1 MIRRTRGR
9 PPVRSNRRGIS
20 LIEMMVVISCA
31 SILLGLCAVSIQT
44 LWRAAGDGQARRS
57 AAAGL
62 NRLAEQF
69 REDVHAASPLGDSDL
84 SERKLRLALENG
96 ITVAYE
102 AKAGR
107 VERVESAAGGKVTRR
122 ESYVIGRDRSARF
135 EQRDDGPRR
144 FLALVVRHES
154 RKGRTEPP
162 RPIEILALPGK
173 DRIEAVARPKGGP
186 TR

>member
-1 MIRRTRGR
+1 MIRRARGG
-9 PPVRSNRRGIS
+9 PAVPSYRRGIS
-20 LIEMMVVISCA
+20 LIEMMVAITCV

-44 LWRAAGDGQARRS
+44 LWRAAGDGQARRT

-69 REDVHAASPLGDSDL
+69 REDVHAASPPGDGDPSESKLHL
-84 SERKLRLALENG
+84 SLENG

-102 AKAGR
+102 TRAGR
-107 VERVESAAGGKVTRR
+107 VERVESAAGKVTRR

-135 EQRDDGPRR
+135 EHRDDGPRR

-173 DRIEAVARPKGGP
+173 DRIEEFARPKGGP

>member
-1 MIRRTRGR
+1 MIRRAGGSRLV
-9 PPVRSNRRGIS
+9 PSSRRGIS
-20 LIEMMVVISCA
+20 LIEMMVVISCV
-31 SILLGLCAVSIQT
+31 SILLGLCTVSIQT
-44 LWRAAGDGQARRS
+44 LWRAAGNGQARRT

-69 REDVHAASPLGDSDL
+69 REDVHAASPPGDGEESNT
-84 SERKLRLALENG
+84 KLRLVLDDR
-96 ITVAYE
+96 ITIAYE
-102 AKAGR
+102 ARTGR
-107 VERVESAAGGKVTRR
+107 VDRIESAGDNVTRR

-135 EQRDDGPRR
+135 ERRDDGPRR
-144 FLALVVRHES
+144 FLAMVIRHES

-173 DRIEAVARPKGGP
+173 DRIEAAARPKGGP

>member
-1 MIRRTRGR
+1 MIRRATGG
-9 PPVRSNRRGIS
+9 PPISSSRRGIS
-20 LIEMMVVISCA
+20 LIEMMVAITCT

-44 LWRAAGDGQARRS
+44 LWRAAGDGQARRT

-69 REDVHAASPLGDSDL
+69 REDVHAASPPGDGDP
-84 SERKLRLALENG
+84 SETKLRLALDG
-96 ITVAYE
+96 RITIAYQ
-102 AKAGR
+102 ARAGR
-107 VERVESAAGGKVTRR
+107 VDRIESSGDKVTRR

-135 EQRDDGPRR
+135 EHRDDGPRR

-173 DRIEAVARPKGGP
+173 DRIEEFARPKGGP